1 MEDDDSMKKYVV
13 LTDSACDLP
22 QALVDQHHID
32 ILCFKLALDGEGYTE
47 RVDFTPEEFGE
58 MLRKTDSMP
67 TTSQITTYEF
77 LDKFE
82 QYAAEGVEEVLY
94 VSINATGSSTN
105 GNAHAARAQ
114 FFEEHPASTMRIEIV
129 DSHSYSVT
137 YGTELCAACEKL
149 ESGESLDDVV
159 AYLNDRFARLE
170 LVLTAYTLKVIRR
183 SGRVS
188 AAAAIAGDLL
198 GIRPIF
204 TLIDG
209 VSQVVKKVRGDK
221 QVLTAMVNHVKA
233 HMVEGTPYYLGVTNH
248 KYEAEYAAA
257 LEKSIGYPPKDIF
270 HLGSA
275 VCSNTGPE
283 AVGILFEGVKRER

>member
-1 MEDDDSMKKYVV
+1 MKKYVV

-47 RVDFTPEEFGE
+47 RVDFTPEEFSE

-233 HMVEGTPYYLGVTNH
+233 HMVEGTPYYIGVTNH

-283 AVGILFEGVKRER
+283 AVGVLFEGAKRER

>member
-47 RVDFTPEEFGE
+47 RVDFTPEEFSE

-283 AVGILFEGVKRER
+283 AVGVLFEGAKRER

>member
-1 MEDDDSMKKYVV
+1 MRKFVL

-22 QALVDQHHID
+22 VEMAQKHHID
-32 ILCFKLALDGEGYTE
+32 ILCFKLALDGVGYTE
-47 RVDFTPEEFGE
+47 RVDFTPEEFSE
-58 MLRKTDSMP
+58 MLRNTDGMP
-67 TTSQITTYEF
+67 TTSQITQYEF
-77 LDKFE
+77 FEKFE
-82 QYAAEGVEEVLY
+82 EYERAGMEEVLY
-94 VSINATGSSTN
+94 VSINSTGSSTN
-105 GNAHAARAQ
+105 ANAHAAAAQ
-114 FFEEHPASTMRIEIV
+114 FREEYPDSRMRIEIV
-129 DSHSYSVT
+129 DSHSYSVV
-137 YGTELCAACEKL
+137 YGTEICKAAEMI
-149 ESGESLDDVV
+149 EEGASLDSVIE
-159 AYLNDRFARLE
+159 YLNDRFARLE

-209 VSQVVKKVRGDK
+209 VSQVIKKVRGDK
-221 QVLTAMVNHVKA
+221 QVLSAMVSHCKTR
-233 HMVEGTPYYLGVTNH
+233 MVEGTPYYLGVTNH

-257 LEKSIGYPPKDIF
+257 LEKSIGYPPKEIF

-283 AVGILFEGVKRER
+283 AVGVLFEGAKRDR

>member
-1 MEDDDSMKKYVV
+1 MEDDDSMKKTIV

-22 QALVDQHHID
+22 QELADQHHID

-47 RVDFTPEEFGE
+47 RVDFTPEEFSE
-58 MLRKTDSMP
+58 MLRKTDGMP

-82 QYAAEGVEEVLY
+82 QYASEGVEQVLY

-105 GNAHAARAQ
+105 ANAHAAKAQ
-114 FFEEHPASTMRIEIV
+114 FFEEHPDSAMRIEIV

-149 ESGESLDDVV
+149 AAGEALDDVV

-198 GIRPIF
+198 GIHPVF

-209 VSQVVKKVRGDK
+209 VSHVIKKVRGDK
-221 QVLTAMVNHVKA
+221 QVMTAVVNHVKSR
-233 HMVEGTPYYLGVTNH
+233 MVEQTPYYLGVTNH

-257 LEKSIGYPPKDIF
+257 LEKSIGYPPKAIF

-283 AVGILFEGVKRER
+283 AVGVLFEGAKRER

>member
-1 MEDDDSMKKYVV
+1 MKKYVV

-22 QALVDQHHID
+22 QELVDQHHID

-47 RVDFTPEEFGE
+47 RVDFTPEEFSE

-233 HMVEGTPYYLGVTNH
+233 HMVEGTPYYIGVTNH

-283 AVGILFEGVKRER
+283 AVGVLFEGAKRER

>member
-1 MEDDDSMKKYVV
+1 MKKFVV

-22 QALVDQHHID
+22 QDQADQHHID

-47 RVDFTPEEFGE
+47 RVDFTPEEFSE
-58 MLRKTDSMP
+58 MLRKTDGMP
-67 TTSQITTYEF
+67 TPSQIAQYEF

-82 QYAAEGVEEVLY
+82 EYARDGVEEVLY
-94 VSINATGSSTN
+94 VSINSTGSSTN
-105 GNAHAARAQ
+105 ANAHAAAAQ
-114 FFEEHPASTMRIEIV
+114 FREDHPESSMRIEIV

-137 YGTELCAACEKL
+137 YGTELCAAAQKL
-149 ESGESLDDVV
+149 ADGESLDDVV

-221 QVLTAMVNHVKA
+221 QVLSAMVNHCKSR
-233 HMVEGTPYYLGVTNH
+233 MTPGTPYYIGVTNH
-248 KYEAEYAAA
+248 KFEEEYAAA
-257 LEKSIGYPPKDIF
+257 LEKSIGYPPKQIF

-283 AVGILFEGVKRER
+283 AVGILFEGEKRAR

>member
-1 MEDDDSMKKYVV
+1 MRKYIV

-22 QALVDQHHID
+22 QEMVQQHRID
-32 ILCFKLALDGEGYTE
+32 ILCFKLALNGVGYTE
-47 RVDFTPEEFGE
+47 RVDFTPEEFSE
-58 MLRKTDSMP
+58 MLRNTDGTP
-67 TTSQITTYEF
+67 TTSQITSFEF
-77 LDKFE
+77 LEKFE
-82 QYAAEGVEEVLY
+82 EYERDGIEEVLY
-94 VSINATGSSTN
+94 ISINATGSATN
-105 GNAHAARAQ
+105 GNAHAAVQQ
-114 FFEEHPASTMRIEIV
+114 FREEHPDSRMRIEIV

-137 YGTELCAACEKL
+137 YGVEVVRAAEML
-149 ESGESLDDVV
+149 EDGDSLDDVT
-159 AYLNDRFARLE
+159 AYLNDRFARVE

-209 VSQVVKKVRGDK
+209 VSKVVKKVRGDK
-221 QVLTAMVNHVKA
+221 QVMTAMVSHCKA
-233 HMVEGTPYYLGVTNH
+233 NMIPGTPYYLGVTNR
-248 KYEAEYAAA
+248 KYEAEYVAA
-257 LEKSIGYPPKDIF
+257 LEKSIGYPPKERF

-283 AVGILFEGVKRER
+283 AVGILFEGAKRER

>member
-1 MEDDDSMKKYVV
+1 MRKFVL

-22 QALVDQHHID
+22 VETAQKHHID
-32 ILCFKLALDGEGYTE
+32 ILCFKLALDGVGYTE
-47 RVDFTPEEFGE
+47 RVDFTPEEFSE
-58 MLRKTDSMP
+58 MLRNTESMP
-67 TTSQITTYEF
+67 TTSQITQYEF
-77 LDKFE
+77 FEKFE
-82 QYAAEGVEEVLY
+82 EYHQAGMEEVLY
-94 VSINATGSSTN
+94 VSINSTGSATN
-105 GNAHAARAQ
+105 TNAHAAVQQ
-114 FFEEHPASTMRIEIV
+114 FREEYPESKMRIEIV
-129 DSHSYSVT
+129 DSHSYSVV
-137 YGTELCAACEKL
+137 YGIEICKAAEMMEC
-149 ESGESLDDVV
+149 GETLDSVID
-159 AYLNDRFARLE
+159 YLNDRFARLE
-170 LVLTAYTLKVIRR
+170 LVLTAYTLKVIRK

-221 QVLTAMVNHVKA
+221 QVMTAMVGHCKA
-233 HMVEGTPYYLGVTNH
+233 RMVEGTPYYLGVTNR

-257 LEKSIGYPPKDIF
+257 LEKSIGYPPAEIF

-283 AVGILFEGVKRER
+283 AVGILFEGAKRER

>member
-1 MEDDDSMKKYVV
+1 MEDDDSMRKYVV

-22 QALVDQHHID
+22 QDMADQHHID
-32 ILCFKLALDGEGYTE
+32 ILCFKLALDGQGYTE
-47 RVDFTPEEFGE
+47 RVDFTPEEFSE
-58 MLRKTDSMP
+58 MLRNTDAVP
-67 TTSQITTYEF
+67 TTSQITQYEF
-77 LDKFE
+77 LERFE
-82 QYAAEGVEEVLY
+82 QYDSEGVQEVLY
-94 VSINATGSSTN
+94 VSINATGSATN
-105 GNAHAARAQ
+105 ANAHAAASQ
-114 FFEEHPASTMRIEIV
+114 FHEEHPESGMRIEIV

-137 YGTELCAACEKL
+137 YGTQLCAACEKL
-149 ESGESLDDVV
+149 AAGESLDDVI

-209 VSQVVKKVRGDK
+209 VSKVVKKVRGDK
-221 QVLTAMVNHVKA
+221 QVLSAMVSHCKTR
-233 HMVEGTPYYLGVTNH
+233 MTPGTPYYLGVTNH

-257 LEKSIGYPPKDIF
+257 LEKSIGYPPKQIF

-283 AVGILFEGVKRER
+283 AVGILFEGEKRER

>member
-1 MEDDDSMKKYVV
+1 MKKFVV

-22 QALVDQHHID
+22 QEQADQHHID

-47 RVDFTPEEFGE
+47 RVDFTPEEFSE

-67 TTSQITTYEF
+67 TTSQITQYEF

-82 QYAAEGVEEVLY
+82 EYARDGVEEVLY
-94 VSINATGSSTN
+94 VSINSTGSSTN
-105 GNAHAARAQ
+105 ANAHAAAAQ
-114 FFEEHPASTMRIEIV
+114 FREDHPESSMRIEIV

-137 YGTELCAACEKL
+137 YGIELCAAAQKL
-149 ESGESLDDVV
+149 ADGVTMDDVV

-221 QVLTAMVNHVKA
+221 QVLSAMVTHCKSR
-233 HMVEGTPYYLGVTNH
+233 MTPGTPYYVGVTNH

-257 LEKSIGYPPKDIF
+257 LEKSIGYPPKQIF

-283 AVGILFEGVKRER
+283 AVGILFEGEKRAR

>member
-1 MEDDDSMKKYVV
+1 MKKYVV

-22 QALVDQHHID
+22 QDMAEQHHID
-32 ILCFKLALDGEGYTE
+32 ILCFKLALNGEGYTE
-47 RVDFTPEEFGE
+47 RVDFTPEQFSE
-58 MLRKTDSMP
+58 MLRTSEGMP
-67 TTSQITTYEF
+67 TTSQITQYEF

-82 QYAAEGVEEVLY
+82 AYASEGVEEVLY

-105 GNAHAARAQ
+105 ANAHAAAAQ
-114 FFEEHPASTMRIEIV
+114 FREEHPDSTMRIEIV

-137 YGTELCAACEKL
+137 YGTELCKAEEMLAA
-149 ESGESLDDVV
+149 GQPLDDVV

-170 LVLTAYTLKVIRR
+170 LVLTAYTLKIIRK

-221 QVLTAMVNHVKA
+221 QVMTAMVNHVKSR
-233 HMVEGTPYYLGVTNH
+233 MLPGTPYYIGVTNH
-248 KYEAEYAAA
+248 QYEADYAAA
-257 LEKSIGYPPKDIF
+257 LEKSIGYPPEHIF

-283 AVGILFEGVKRER
+283 AVGVLFEGEKRAR

>member
-1 MEDDDSMKKYVV
+1 MTIDWNAFTPYASLAGGV
-13 LTDSACDLP
+13 LIGVAAAMLAVETASAVP
-22 QALVDQHHID
+22 
-32 ILCFKLALDGEGYTE
+32 
-47 RVDFTPEEFGE
+47 DFTPEEFSE

-114 FFEEHPASTMRIEIV
+114 FFEEHPASAMRIEIV

-233 HMVEGTPYYLGVTNH
+233 HMVEGTPYYIGVTNH

-283 AVGILFEGVKRER
+283 AVGVLFEGAKRER

>member
-1 MEDDDSMKKYVV
+1 MRKYAV

-22 QALVDQHHID
+22 QDWAQKHHID
-32 ILCFKLALDGEGYTE
+32 ILCFKLALNGEGYTE
-47 RVDFTPEEFGE
+47 RVDFTPEEFSE
-58 MLRKTDSMP
+58 MLRRNEGMP
-67 TTSQITTYEF
+67 TTSQINTYEF
-77 LDKFE
+77 LEKFE
-82 QYAAEGVEEVLY
+82 EYDREGVEDVLY
-94 VSINATGSSTN
+94 VSINATGSGTN
-105 GNAHAARAQ
+105 ANAHAAAAQ
-114 FFEEHPASTMRIEIV
+114 FREDHPDSAMRIEIV

-137 YGTELCAACEKL
+137 YGTELCAAEEML
-149 ESGESLDDVV
+149 ASGSTLDEVV
-159 AYLNDRFARLE
+159 AYLDDRFARLE
-170 LVLTAYTLKVIRR
+170 LVLTAYTLKIIRK

-209 VSQVVKKVRGDK
+209 VSQVIKKVRGDK
-221 QVLTAMVNHVKA
+221 QVLSAMVGHVKA
-233 HMVEGTPYYLGVTNH
+233 RMTPDTPYYLGVTNH

-257 LEKSIGYPPKDIF
+257 LEKTIGYPPKAIF

-283 AVGILFEGVKRER
+283 AVGVLFEGAKRER